1 MGFGLGL
8 VFGIWD
14 MGYGIRVCF
23 VELELLIGGHYSLE
37 SAPRSALLFAP
48 ALRGSKYPDNAI
60 WRTLPP
66 VPLIVP
72 EIKRI
77 LIRRIR
83 CAVIFFIPQLPLF
96 LLIKSYLF
104 GEFPLRKSHLSG
116 FRLKVSSILI
126 ENYFKRSLT

>member
-1 MGFGLGL
+1 
-8 VFGIWD
+8 
-14 MGYGIRVCF
+14 
-23 VELELLIGGHYSLE
+23 LIGGHYSLE

-96 LLIKSYLF
+96 LLIISYLF